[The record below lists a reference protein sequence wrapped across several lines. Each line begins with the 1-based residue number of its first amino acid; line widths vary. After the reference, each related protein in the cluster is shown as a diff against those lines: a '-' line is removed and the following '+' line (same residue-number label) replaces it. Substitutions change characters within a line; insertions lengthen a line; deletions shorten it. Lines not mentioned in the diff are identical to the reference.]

1 MNIKIIAEIGINHKG
16 SYEIAKKLI
25 DSALEAK
32 CWGIKF
38 QYRSLNNFY
47 NSTNEIGDEII
58 FDELKRSNLS
68 LN

>member
-47 NSTNEIGDEII
+47 NSTN
-58 FDELKRSNLS
+58 N
-68 LN
+68 